1 MKKKTLI
8 KRINNRLLHMIA
20 RFSPGAETFRPYIH
34 KLRGVKIY
42 GHIFIGDDV
51 YIENEHPECI
61 EIHDGAQIALMSIL
75 VAHFRGAGKII
86 IEKNVWIGAN
96 CVITANS
103 GQRLTLGEGAV
114 VAASSVVTRNVEPYT
129 FVGGA
134 PAKPIAMVTV
144 PMTLKTTFDAFK
156 KGLTPIKK

>member
-8 KRINNRLLHMIA
+8 RRVNNRILHLIA

-51 YIENEHPECI
+51 YIENEYPECV
-61 EIHDGAQIALMSIL
+61 EIHDGAQVVLGTMI
-75 VAHFRGAGKII
+75 VAHFRGAGQII
-86 IEKNVWIGAN
+86 IKKNVWIGPN
-96 CVITANS
+96 CVIAANPK
-103 GQRLTLGEGAV
+103 QRLTIGEGAV

-134 PAKPIAMVTV
+134 PAKLIAMVTV